1 MLVSL
6 TIRNIALMDEMQVE
20 FSSGLHAL
28 TGETG
33 AGKSI
38 LVDAVTLLLGGRAQ
52 RNSSATA
59 RKRRGWRACSMFLT
73 ALWCKSCSKSRNW
86 TRVTN

>member
-1 MLVSL
+1 MLLSL

-20 FSSGLHAL
+20 FDSGLHVF

-38 LVDAVTLLLGGRAQ
+38 LVDSIALLLGGRAQ
-52 RNSSATA
+52 RS
-59 RKRRGWRACSMFLT
+59 
-73 ALWCKSCSKSRNW
+73 
-86 TRVTN
+86 